1 MHIPPAL
8 KHALQN
14 KYIAATV
21 LALVWSVFIHDLGL
35 PFVVREARNLENAKR
50 ELREVESRNKTLR
63 QQQADLKSD
72 KKALERYAREHYFMR
87 RGNEEV
93 YRVVD

>member
-50 ELREVESRNKTLR
+50 ELREV
-63 QQQADLKSD
+63 
-72 KKALERYAREHYFMR
+72 
-87 RGNEEV
+87 
-93 YRVVD
+93 

>member
-35 PFVVREARNLENAKR
+35 PFVIREARNLERAKK
-50 ELREVESRNKTLR
+50 ELRAVEASNENLR
-63 QQQADLKSD
+63 QQQADLKND
-72 KKALERYAREHYFMR
+72 QKALERYAREHYFMR
-87 RGNEEV
+87 RSNEEV
-93 YRVVD
+93 YRIVE